1 MWVVFRL
8 AGRHAGL
15 QLPGPR
21 GPGPRAR
28 GADRGKLDQ
37 RRPAASDPG
46 SVPRSRRGA
55 VRLLHAGVRG
65 GGRRPVGERREP
77 KPGYRAR
84 GAERQSLPLHR
95 LPEDPRRGQ
104 PGVDTNAR
112 QDVILIESCRVVVT
126 MDDAGTELEN
136 GSILIDGGVI
146 TWIGQGRPPVR
157 EQPDVIDGRGLVAIP
172 GLINTHHHLYQTLT
186 RVHAQQGGLFDWL
199 RELYPIWATIDAD
212 WERTAAEVGLAELA
226 LSGCSTTTDHHY
238 VFPSGVTGLLE
249 AEIDVAE
256 QLGLRFHPCRG
267 SMDLGQSS
275 GGLPPVRVVEDI
287 EAILVATDEAYQY
300 FHDPAP
306 GSMRRIAIG
315 PCSPFSVSERL
326 MRESAAL
333 ARRPDG
339 RLHTHIAETLDE
351 DAYCQ
356 ATFNRR
362 PVELLDDLGFLGPH
376 VWLAHCVHV
385 NEADI
390 RRLAETRT
398 AVAWCPTSNMRLGS
412 GFAHAREMI
421 DAGVRVGLAVD
432 GSASND
438 SGNLL
443 AEARQ
448 AMLTTR
454 GRKGA
459 AAMTAREAL
468 RLATRGGAACLGRDD
483 VGSIQAGKRADIA
496 LFTVDGLPHRGAE
509 ADPVAALVFCNPGP
523 VRHLFVEG
531 KPVVRDG
538 QLQSFPPPLGHS
550 PSPLAGEGRG
560 GGSMYR

>member
-1 MWVVFRL
+1 MWLLYSRVCRL
-8 AGRHAGL
+8 GRGSTRKR
-15 QLPGPR
+15 PGPE
-21 GPGPRAR
+21 
-28 GADRGKLDQ
+28 
-37 RRPAASDPG
+37 SC
-46 SVPRSRRGA
+46 
-55 VRLLHAGVRG
+55 HC
-65 GGRRPVGERREP
+65 
-77 KPGYRAR
+77 AR
-84 GAERQSLPLHR
+84 GAERKPVPLHR
-95 LPEDPRRGQ
+95 LPEDSGRGQ
-104 PGVDTNAR
+104 PGGGSDAGPAM
-112 QDVILIESCRVVVT
+112 ILLDSCRVVAT

-136 GSILIDGGVI
+136 GSLLIDGGVI
-146 TWIGQGRPPVR
+146 SWVGTGRPPVR
-157 EQPDVIDGRGLVAIP
+157 EQPEVVDGRGLVALP
-172 GLINTHHHLYQTLT
+172 GLVNTHHHLYQTLT
-186 RVHAQQGGLFDWL
+186 RVRAQQGALFDWL
-199 RELYPIWATIDAD
+199 RELYPTWATIDAD

-238 VFPSGVTGLLE
+238 LLPSGAIGLLE
-249 AEIDVAE
+249 AEIEVAE

-267 SMDLGQSS
+267 SMDLGQSN
-275 GGLPPVRVVEDI
+275 GGLPPDQVVEDI
-287 EAILVATDEAYQY
+287 DTILAATDAAIQR

-306 GSMRRIAIG
+306 GSMRRIAVG

-326 MRESAAL
+326 MHESAAL
-333 ARRPDG
+333 ARRREV

-351 DAYCQ
+351 EAYCQ
-356 ATFNRR
+356 ATFKRR
-362 PVELLDDLGFLGPH
+362 PLELLEDLGFLGPD

-390 RRLAETRT
+390 SRLATTRT

-412 GFAHAREMI
+412 GFAPAREMI

-443 AEARQ
+443 GEVRQ

-454 GRKGA
+454 GRKGP

-468 RLATRGGAACLGRDD
+468 RVATRGGAACLGRDD

-523 VRHLFVEG
+523 VQHLFVEG
-531 KPVVRDG
+531 KPVVHDG
-538 QLQSFPPPLGHS
+538 QLVNLSE
-550 PSPLAGEGRG
+550 A
-560 GGSMYR
+560 SMIWT